1 MPSDNNALTARQDCY
16 FLVRKRGGR
25 IETRG
30 QASAEFGHRLASHAH
45 PVDDGIY
52 AGWHWEG
59 TKLVVHNDRYG
70 FCPLFW
76 SRLRGNDG
84 VCISPSLVTLVEQG
98 APADLDIEALSVFC
112 RLGFFV
118 GDDTPFAAIR
128 TMPPNASFEWE
139 DGKLTCRGHYPSV
152 PGVADLSRDASID
165 KYIALFAQAMARRA
179 PTSNAFAVP
188 ISGGRDSRHILLE
201 LHRMGCTPAEC
212 VSATDNPPDPNED
225 PPVAGLLCAALGYPQ
240 VIVDQELSLFAAQM
254 RKNPATHFC
263 AAEHAW
269 YLALADYLNGRFK
282 HVYDG
287 IAADVLSAGL
297 WLTPELDKTFRS
309 QPSTAAAAAVLRTGG
324 SAEATLAHLLK
335 GRLRQALSPALAQ
348 GRLGREI
355 KRHLAMS
362 NPVTSFYFWN
372 RTRRTVALPP
382 YALLRDIPD
391 VYAPY
396 LDHDLF
402 DFLVTLP
409 ADMLM
414 DHAFHSDTIARAYP
428 AFANIPYADKQAPQT
443 DASRVRTRFAVDVT
457 RRFLL
462 RRPSRLMKNSLPR
475 ARMLVHA
482 LSAGRVGPWIS
493 PLILYLDQI
502 EAIADGRYRRHDHN
516 A

>member
-1 MPSDNNALTARQDCY
+1 MSTDDNAPTARQDCY
-16 FLVRKRGGR
+16 FLARKHGGR

-30 QASAEFGHRLASHAH
+30 QASAEFGHRLASRAH
-45 PVDDGIY
+45 PVDDGVF
-52 AGWHWEG
+52 AGWHWDG
-59 TKLVVHNDRYG
+59 ARLVANNDRYG
-70 FCPLFW
+70 FYPLFW
-76 SRLRGNDG
+76 SRLRDG
-84 VCISPSLVTLVEQG
+84 DGMCISPSLVTLVEQG
-98 APADLDIEALSVFC
+98 VPADLDIEALSVFF

-128 TMPPNASFEWE
+128 TLPPNATFEWE
-139 DGKLTCRGHYPSV
+139 DGQLTCRGRYPSV
-152 PGVADLSRDASID
+152 PGTSDLSRDASID
-165 KYIALFAQAMARRA
+165 RYIALFAQAMARRA
-179 PTSNAFAVP
+179 PKSDAFAVP

-201 LHRMGCTPAEC
+201 LHRMGCTPAAC
-212 VSATDNPPDPNED
+212 VSAMDNPPDPNQD
-225 PPVAGLLCAALGYPQ
+225 PPVAGMLCAALGYRQ

-269 YLALADYLNGRFK
+269 YLALADHLNGRFE

-287 IAADVLSAGL
+287 IAGDVLSAGL
-297 WLTPELDKTFRS
+297 WLAPELDAVFRS
-309 QPSTAAAAAVLRTGG
+309 RSSIAAATAVLRTAG
-324 SAEATLAHLLK
+324 SAEAMLAHLLK
-335 GRLRQALSPALAQ
+335 GPLRQAASLALARE
-348 GRLGREI
+348 RLGREI
-355 KRHLAMS
+355 ERHLAS
-362 NPVTSFYFWN
+362 PNPVTSFYFWN

-382 YALLRDIPD
+382 FALLRDIPD

-414 DHAFHSDTIARAYP
+414 DHAFHTDTIARAYP
-428 AFANIPYADKQAPQT
+428 DFADIPYADKQAPQT
-443 DASRVRTRFAVDVT
+443 DASGVRARFAAEVT

-482 LSAGRVGPWIS
+482 LSAGRIGPWIP

-502 EAIADGRYRRHDHN
+502 EAIAYGRYGWQDRDS
-516 A
+516 